1 MKKTLTLVVGLVL
14 ALTTAQAQRSV
25 YLSTN
30 GKAINFGSIG
40 QQTQKIS
47 LSRILM
53 AGYNTICL
61 PFDVEAEELRAT
73 VGEGV
78 ALEKLAKAEG
88 NILYFLDVTEEGMEA
103 GVPYII
109 YSPTR
114 KVATFTTDQTT
125 MTEPQRLTVDG
136 ASMYS
141 SFQKETPINVYGIPA
156 MQDTDVLQ
164 SILIRVDGEKSFLPT
179 RCAISTDSEN
189 PEIRHITS
197 LAEATGLNV
206 VTLGDE
212 KVDVYSVNGTL
223 VKAGISMTQAQNAL
237 PKGMYVVK
245 GQKFMVK

>member
-14 ALTTAQAQRSV
+14 ALATAQAQRAV

-78 ALEKLAKAEG
+78 ALEKLVKAEG

-103 GVPYII
+103 GVPYLI

-114 KVATFTTDQTT
+114 KVATFSTRNHR
-125 MTEPQRLTVDG
+125 MAEPRTLSVDG
-136 ASMYS
+136 VMMYS
-141 SFQKETPINVYGIPA
+141 SFQKETPTGVYGIPA

-164 SILIRVDGEKSFLPT
+164 SILVKVDGEKSFLPT
-179 RCAISTDSEN
+179 RCAISTGSQN

-197 LAEATGLNV
+197 LEETTSIQTLMAEDAV
-206 VTLGDE
+206 
-212 KVDVYSVNGTL
+212 VDVYNVSGAL
-223 VKAGISMTQAQNAL
+223 VKSGIRMSQASTTL
-237 PKGMYVVK
+237 PRGMYVVK
-245 GQKFMVK
+245 GQKFLVK